1 MTERVAERFMKEA
14 TLLPPAVLADDPSS
28 HADILTKRKLIQAKV
43 EQVVKEVNDIGVK
56 IGQGD
61 VMRALHAF
69 ARSLPLMQWIA
80 EDLGAEEAA
89 KIIPKAQ
96 WAVYRAIKP
105 LHMEEQAKRARREVQ
120 EKRAWTLGDPKYD
133 EDVVPEAEKRALY
146 KKREE
151 ALAEWKKRAEI
162 AHSWFRE
169 ALNSLKVAK
178 EACALIDS
186 LPDIE
191 YAEWEQVGRRRG
203 DTRLEERDLQ
213 EAKSN
218 ARILSSKLER
228 LLEDEDSYLADEL
241 TDLDEMV
248 KKIDK
253 HLAKYKNPDALL
265 TKWDPRPRG
274 QRSSQ

>member
-14 TLLPPAVLADDPSS
+14 SLLPPAVLADDPSS

-89 KIIPKAQ
+89 KIIPKAP

-133 EDVVPEAEKRALY
+133 ENVVPEDKKRELY
-146 KKREE
+146 QKREE
-151 ALAEWKKRAEI
+151 ALGEWKKKAEV

-178 EACALIDS
+178 EACEEIDS

-191 YAEWEQVGRRRG
+191 YAEWEHVGKDRNAIRV
-203 DTRLEERDLQ
+203 EERDIQ
-213 EAKSN
+213 EAKFKVGGV
-218 ARILSSKLER
+218 AGTIRH

-241 TDLDEMV
+241 SRLDEAV

-253 HLAKYKNPDALL
+253 YLAKYKTPDALL
-265 TKWDPRPRG
+265 TK
-274 QRSSQ
+274 